1 MSDLL
6 KFVSELWREF
16 ETERDR
22 HRKSA
27 IAKQLTETLRNN
39 NLTALRVLLSYFNA
53 MSRAP
58 HILLVED
65 DREICALVTR
75 FLQSND
81 IRVSTAGDGRHMDQ
95 ALKDNRIDLIV
106 LDVMLPGE
114 DGLMICRRLRSASK
128 LPVIM
133 LTAKGE

>member
-1 MSDLL
+1 
-6 KFVSELWREF
+6 
-16 ETERDR
+16 
-22 HRKSA
+22 
-27 IAKQLTETLRNN
+27 
-39 NLTALRVLLSYFNA
+39 

-65 DREICALVTR
+65 DRDIRTLVTR

-81 IRVSTAGDGRHMDQ
+81 VRVSAAGDGRDMDR
-95 ALKDNRIDLIV
+95 ALKDGRIDLIV

-114 DGLMICRRLRSASK
+114 DGLAICRRLRSSSN

-133 LTAKGE
+133 LTARGEDIDRILGLEIGADD